1 MSRQISGRRVAC
13 PPRQI
18 SGRLVACFVGPGCLM
33 HPWAAAR
40 PLTVRAASFAR
51 RVDSLSGLAPPPPTG
66 AAAWPRHRP
75 PAPRPGPAGQAA
87 ASHRAPHDVLV
98 CCSSFRNFACNSP
111 PVLCWFISVCGVTS
125 LVFVNCM
132 RLLLSAG
139 PAAHRHRD
147 QAPHPAITHTIPA
160 PTPNFACN
168 SPTTVSNLESTTL
181 ELQRFQTL
189 LKLHP
194 IELHATFA

>member
-1 MSRQISGRRVAC
+1 MSGVACCPDRFPAAAWPVLLGRAAVCAGGRRPAREIATRE
-13 PPRQI
+13 PGGSEWSI
-18 SGRLVACFVGPGCLM
+18 SKPGQ
-33 HPWAAAR
+33 AQ
-40 PLTVRAASFAR
+40 
-51 RVDSLSGLAPPPPTG
+51 PPPTG
-66 AAAWPRHRP
+66 AAAWPRRRP
-75 PAPRPGPAGQAA
+75 PAPRPCPAGHAA

>member
-1 MSRQISGRRVAC
+1 MCR
-13 PPRQI
+13 
-18 SGRLVACFVGPGCLM
+18 
-33 HPWAAAR
+33 WAAACRR
-40 PLTVRAASFAR
+40 P
-51 RVDSLSGLAPPPPTG
+51 GP
-66 AAAWPRHRP
+66 AAAPTDFRPARGLFCWAGPLYVPVGGGPPARSPHASLAARSGRSRSPARPSHRP